1 MDVKNVLDKF
11 TKSLDV
17 DKTDYTV
24 NDLVKH
30 LKSAC
35 ANKKC
40 RKSGDG
46 SATDVEKEKK
56 PLSAYN
62 IFIRERMEEY
72 KVQDLAPKDKLR
84 KAVEAWNE
92 HKKTASTSVAA
103 S

>member
-1 MDVKNVLDKF
+1 MDVKIVLDKF
-11 TKSLDV
+11 SKSLDV

-35 ANKKC
+35 ASKKS
-40 RKSGDG
+40 RKSGD
-46 SATDVEKEKK
+46 SSSTDVEKEKK

-92 HKKTASTSVAA
+92 HKKTISATS
-103 S
+103 